1 MNWFH
6 NRRIGTKL
14 LLGFGTVC
22 ALMAAIGVFAL
33 DRLSRVNE
41 STTDIATNWMPSI
54 KFVQMVNIELFSFRR
69 AELQYLLT
77 SSEQEQANFITR
89 MEATKVTL
97 EKARQKYEPLIAS
110 EEERRMHEDFR
121 ALLAAYYA
129 ENQKI
134 IALTRAKKMEEARQL
149 GREES
154 MRALNATAAKL
165 QELVDLNERGGLDAE
180 ARASATY
187 ASTRWTMIGVV
198 GAGIFL
204 SLVIAVSISRLIARP
219 LAKAVEALDKVAAA
233 DFSARLDVSSED
245 EVGRLAVAVNAASE
259 SLARALA
266 ETGAVMAAAA
276 SGDLTRRITSET
288 RGEVRKMAEALN
300 AALDKMG
307 SAMREVRA
315 SSGAVA
321 EASTQLAAASE
332 EISSGAQEQAS
343 SLEECASSLEEMT
356 SAVRQNADNAQQARQ
371 LAEGARDAAEK
382 GGKVVTQA
390 VTAMSGINQSSKR
403 IADIITTI
411 DEIAFQTNLLA
422 LNAAVEAARAGDQ
435 GRGFAVVAAEVR
447 SLARAAAS
455 AKEIKGLIQDSLRK
469 VEGGSELVN
478 QSGQSLAEIVS
489 AVKRAADIVTEIAA
503 ASKEQAA
510 GVEQVSKAVAQMDQ
524 VTQAN
529 AAQTEEL
536 SGTAQGLTG
545 QADQLR
551 GLVARFK
558 LDDGSADEPARP
570 AAPAPRPA
578 KPVARPAAKPSKPA
592 KPARPVPSLDL
603 VGASSNGHHATHGNE
618 DGFVEM

>member
-1 MNWFH
+1 MSWYL
-6 NRRIGTKL
+6 NRSITTKL
-14 LLGFGTVC
+14 MLAF
-22 ALMAAIGVFAL
+22 
-33 DRLSRVNE
+33 
-41 STTDIATNWMPSI
+41 
-54 KFVQMVNIELFSFRR
+54 
-69 AELQYLLT
+69 LLT
-77 SSEQEQANFITR
+77 SGLMAGIGYLGAAGTARTSDTIKTLMERDLASRGAAREAATAFARLGRVVRHTVLVKAPADKQRFAAQVDEQTVAFLTF
-89 MEATKVTL
+89 L
-97 EKARQKYEPLIAS
+97 E
-110 EEERRMHEDFR
+110 
-121 ALLAAYYA
+121 
-129 ENQKI
+129 
-134 IALTRAKKMEEARQL
+134 KMEETSSTD
-149 GREES
+149 ED
-154 MRALNATAAKL
+154 RAALAAVKRDFTEYQRGAKEAVRLTIAQKNDEAIGAIDALATWTKNVDASLSVFINAKSASAEQATARTMENAAGTRSTIIL
-165 QELVDLNERGGLDAE
+165 
-180 ARASATY
+180 AT
-187 ASTRWTMIGVV
+187 IGVSV
-198 GAGIFL
+198 LAVFL
-204 SLVIAVSISRLIARP
+204 GWFTARLVARP
-219 LAKAVEALDKVAAA
+219 LNRTMLVLQSVAA
-233 DFSARLDVSSED
+233 
-245 EVGRLAVAVNAASE
+245 
-259 SLARALA
+259 
-266 ETGAVMAAAA
+266 
-276 SGDLTRRITSET
+276 GDLSQRVEVESTD
-288 RGEVRKMAEALN
+288 EVRKMAEALN

-447 SLARAAAS
+447 SLAQRAAAS

-578 KPVARPAAKPSKPA
+578 KPVARPAAKPSKPVKA
-592 KPARPVPSLDL
+592 VKPARPVPSLDL
-603 VGASSNGHHATHGNE
+603 VGVSANGHHAAHGNE